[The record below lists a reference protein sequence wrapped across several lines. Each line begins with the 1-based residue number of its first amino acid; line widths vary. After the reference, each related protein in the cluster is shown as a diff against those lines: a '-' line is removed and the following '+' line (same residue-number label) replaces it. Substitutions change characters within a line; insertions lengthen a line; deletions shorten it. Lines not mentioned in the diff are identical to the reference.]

1 MKRLYTL
8 FAFVALL
15 FASCAEQAAQ
25 TGNIPL
31 PPDTPMPH
39 LSVDVQGIISMEAE
53 GGVVAI
59 PYTITDPVEGL
70 EVEATTEQDWIG
82 DISVEAESV
91 SLFVDVN
98 NSAEQRVGTI
108 TLAYGEESITLAVQQ
123 AGAEASEDV
132 MFNITSD
139 RKMPFTAKGGKG
151 VITYTI
157 EDAEDAGS
165 KPTAGVDADWVR
177 IDEITAEAVNFTV
190 GRNTE
195 TSKRSTKITLSYK
208 GSELTVFVDQEAAS
222 NEVTLKVDK
231 TMVKSGDVVTFTVIY
246 EDEDVTASSTIHA
259 NYTNEEVA
267 NPYTT
272 SESGDQSFYAKYNG
286 IKSKLCSIT
295 VTPAYAPEFPV
306 DANPESY
313 NFNQRLLMVDHTGLG
328 CGYCPYM
335 KEAIKEAENNANYK
349 DKFNVVYSYSY
360 NSSEVC
366 YTSTSKTLFS
376 YYQNVCSTSTVG
388 MYLTGYPSI
397 TMNYNHN
404 TAGNYNMVTSQINEV
419 WDANPTASIALAAKI
434 EGEKIVISASVK
446 SSKTQNVK
454 LALWVLEDDINATQ
468 SNATAS
474 WMHTHHSV
482 LRDAPTGVSKTDISG
497 VDFGYVEANTTMSR
511 VMEFDLFAANSWKK
525 ENFKVIAIISAPSEK
540 YDNKYEV
547 VNTAICEFGSS
558 IGFDYKK

>member
-1 MKRLYTL
+1 ML
-8 FAFVALL
+8 FAACGEHAVEPGT
-15 FASCAEQAAQ
+15 SQPTPE
-25 TGNIPL
+25 
-31 PPDTPMPH
+31 PDVQH
-39 LSVDVQGIISMEAE
+39 LSVGVEGIINMEAA
-53 GGVVAI
+53 GGTVDI

-70 EVEATTEQDWIG
+70 EVEATTAQDWIG

-108 TLAYGEESITLAVQQ
+108 TLVYGGESITLAIQQ
-123 AGAEASEDV
+123 AGAEVSEDV
-132 MFNITSD
+132 TFKITSD
-139 RKMPFTAKGGKG
+139 RKMSFVAKGGKG

-157 EDAEDAGS
+157 EDVEDTES
-165 KPTAGVDADWVR
+165 KPTAEVDADWVR

-231 TMVKSGDVVTFTVIY
+231 TMVKSGDAVTFTVIY

-272 SESGDQSFYAKYNG
+272 SESGDLSFYAKYNG

-313 NFNQRLLMVDHTGLG
+313 DFNQRLLMVDHTGLG

-360 NSSEVC
+360 SSSEVC

-376 YYQNVCSTSTVG
+376 YYQNVCSTSTIG

-454 LALWVLEDDINATQ
+454 LSLWVLEDDINATQ

-482 LRDAPTGVSKTDISG
+482 LRDAPTGVSMTDISG

-511 VMEFDLFAANSWKK
+511 VMEFDLFAPSSWKR

>member
-1 MKRLYTL
+1 ML
-8 FAFVALL
+8 FAA
-15 FASCAEQAAQ
+15 CGEQAVEPGTSQPIPEPDAQ
-25 TGNIPL
+25 
-31 PPDTPMPH
+31 H
-39 LSVDVQGIISMEAE
+39 LSVGVEGIINMEAA
-53 GGVVAI
+53 GGTVDI

-70 EVEATTEQDWIG
+70 EVEATTAQDWIG
-82 DISVEAESV
+82 DISVDAESV

-108 TLAYGEESITLAVQQ
+108 TLVYGGESITLAIQQ
-123 AGAEASEDV
+123 AGAEVSEDV
-132 MFNITSD
+132 TFNITSD
-139 RKMPFTAKGGKG
+139 RKMSFVAKGGKG

-157 EDAEDAGS
+157 EDAEDAES
-165 KPTAGVDADWVR
+165 KPTAEVDADWVR

-231 TMVKSGDVVTFTVIY
+231 TMVKSGDAVTFTVIY

-272 SESGDQSFYAKYNG
+272 SESGDLSFYAKYNG

-313 NFNQRLLMVDHTGLG
+313 DFNQRLLMVDHTGLG

-360 NSSEVC
+360 SSSEVC

-376 YYQNVCSTSTVG
+376 YYQNVCSTSTIG

-511 VMEFDLFAANSWKK
+511 VMEFDLFAASSWKR

>member
-39 LSVDVQGIISMEAE
+39 LSVDVQGIITMEAE

-157 EDAEDAGS
+157 EDAEDAES
-165 KPTAGVDADWVR
+165 KPTAEVDADWVR

-190 GRNTE
+190 GRNAE

-272 SESGDQSFYAKYNG
+272 SESGDLSFYAKYNG

-313 NFNQRLLMVDHTGLG
+313 DFNQRLLMVDHTGLG

-376 YYQNVCSTSTVG
+376 YYQNVCSTSTIG

-511 VMEFDLFAANSWKK
+511 VMEFDLFAANSWKR

-547 VNTAICEFGSS
+547 VNTAICEMGSS

>member
-8 FAFVALL
+8 FALIAML
-15 FASCAEQAAQ
+15 FAACGEQAVEPGTSQPIPEPDAQ
-25 TGNIPL
+25 
-31 PPDTPMPH
+31 H
-39 LSVDVQGIISMEAE
+39 LSVGVEGIINMEAA
-53 GGVVAI
+53 GGTVDI

-70 EVEATTEQDWIG
+70 EVEATTAQDWIG
-82 DISVEAESV
+82 DISVDAESV

-108 TLAYGEESITLAVQQ
+108 TLVYGGESITLAIQQ
-123 AGAEASEDV
+123 AGAEVSEDV
-132 MFNITSD
+132 TFNITSD
-139 RKMPFTAKGGKG
+139 RKMSFVAKGGKG

-157 EDAEDAGS
+157 EDAEDAES
-165 KPTAGVDADWVR
+165 KPTAEVDADWVR

-231 TMVKSGDVVTFTVIY
+231 TMVKSGDAVTFTVIY

-272 SESGDQSFYAKYNG
+272 SESGDLSFYAKYNG

-313 NFNQRLLMVDHTGLG
+313 DFNQRLLMVDHTGLG

-360 NSSEVC
+360 SSSEVC

-376 YYQNVCSTSTVG
+376 YYQNVCSTSTIG

-511 VMEFDLFAANSWKK
+511 VMEFDLFAASSWKR